1 MTTRRASCTC
11 GQLGVTCEGDP
22 VRVSVCHCLPCQ
34 QRTGSAFGVQARFAR
49 EQVTFSGTATEFVRT
64 GDSGGR
70 ATFRFCPTCG
80 STVFWSL
87 DSLPGFVA
95 VAVGAF
101 ADPGFTAPTVS
112 IYEVRRHAWA
122 LASDLDIEHLD

>member
-1 MTTRRASCTC
+1 MTKRRASCAC
-11 GQLGVTCEGDP
+11 GRLGVTCEGDP
-22 VRVSVCHCLPCQ
+22 VRVSICHCLACQ

-49 EQVTFSGTATEFVRT
+49 EQVQIEGDATEFVRV

-80 STVFWSL
+80 STVLWEL
-87 DSLPGFVA
+87 DGLPGFVA

-101 ADPGFTAPTVS
+101 ADPGFPSPKVS
-112 IYEVRRHAWA
+112 IYEARQHSWA
-122 LASDLDIEHLD
+122 LSPELDVEHLD

>member
-1 MTTRRASCTC
+1 MTTRRATCSC
-11 GQLGVTCEGDP
+11 GQLGVTCDGDP
-22 VRVSVCHCLPCQ
+22 VRVSVCHCLNCQ

-49 EQVTFSGTATEFVRT
+49 ERVTYFGAATEFVRA

-80 STVFWSL
+80 STVSWEAEGV
-87 DSLPGFVA
+87 PGFVT

-101 ADPGFTAPTVS
+101 ADPTFTAPKVS
-112 IYEVRRHAWA
+112 VYEERRHAWA
-122 LASDLDIEHLD
+122 LAPDLDIERHD